1 MDGHSMTRCARL
13 GIAAVLAAGISLAA
27 PSAQQV
33 FRGGTDV
40 VLLNVSAV
48 DGRGRPVPGLAR
60 EAFHVFEDGVPQ
72 DVTIFSRDA
81 QPIAMSLLLDTST
94 SMEPRLKV
102 AQEAAAGFIER
113 LGAQDIA
120 QVINFDTKALI
131 AAHFTADKPAL
142 EAAIRK
148 TDAGGQT
155 SLYDALYIALDGLN
169 RAPKPA
175 PDAVRRQVIVLLSD
189 GEDTS
194 SLTEYAD
201 VMALSK
207 RSDVIVFAIYLKTQQ
222 EPVNGWNEAEYV
234 MRSLALE
241 TGGRVFPVTD
251 FAHLPATYAQIA
263 DDLASQYT
271 LGYRSKNVRRDGA
284 WRRIAVQIPQGG
296 AMARTKS
303 GYFAPTKGR

>member
-1 MDGHSMTRCARL
+1 MTGGRRL
-13 GIAAVLAAGISLAA
+13 VVAAVLAAAVGVA

-48 DGRGRPVPGLAR
+48 DGKGRPVAGLER
-60 EAFHVFEDGVPQ
+60 GAFQVFEDGIPQ
-72 DVTIFSRDA
+72 EVTIFSRDA
-81 QPIAMSLLLDTST
+81 QPIALSLLLDTST
-94 SMEPRLKV
+94 SMEAKLRI
-102 AQEAAAGFIER
+102 AQEGASGFIER
-113 LGAQDIA
+113 LGPQDVA

-131 AAHFTADKPAL
+131 AAPFTNDRQVL
-142 EAAIRK
+142 ERAIRK
-148 TDAGGQT
+148 TEAGGQT

-169 RAPKPA
+169 RAPKPS
-175 PDAVRRQVIVLLSD
+175 PDAVRRQAIVLLSD

-201 VMALSK
+201 VLALSK
-207 RSDVIVFAIYLKTQQ
+207 RSEVIVFAIYLKAQ
-222 EPVNGWNEAEYV
+222 EPPNGWNEAEYV

-271 LGYRSKNVRRDGA
+271 LGYRSKNLRRDGA
-284 WRRIAVQIPQGG
+284 WRRVVVQIQGG
-296 AMARTKS
+296 VAAARTKS
-303 GYFAPTKGR
+303 GYFAPNKGR